1 MSDPQPTSSYSHCAF
16 SVSSWAAIER
26 MRCAVAAL
34 GVALAAASCNDG
46 GDSTSVSNNRGGE
59 GAPDAGR
66 PSTDAGGKAPVP
78 PTIVVFEPVERPPV
92 ECAPLENSGAR
103 DDGDI
108 NVDLATQFQRISG
121 FGGMNQPRW
130 IPDLT
135 PEQSLTAFGD
145 GLTQLGLSLL
155 RISVPQDPDD
165 FAGEVATAQ
174 RAIALGAR
182 VFASPWTPPP
192 ELKSNDDIAS
202 GELLVENYGAYANHL
217 LSYRDFMAANGVRL
231 EAISIQNEP
240 DIRVTYDSCDW
251 TSAQMGAF
259 LREQGPRFGD
269 TRLIAAESYNFN
281 RLFTVPL
288 LNDPAVA
295 SEIDI
300 VGGHIYGN
308 GLFDYPLAR
317 ELGKEVWMTEHYTDS
332 GSEPDR
338 ANFWPLA
345 YDVATEIHNA
355 MEANFNAYVWWYIRR
370 GYGLITDD
378 GVISKR
384 GHLMAQ
390 FSRFI
395 RPGFVRVA
403 ASAPREATGVQVTAY
418 ENGPGSVVV
427 VVLNSG
433 AAEQTV
439 NLDLFGSC
447 VTGFDRFTT
456 SETKSSTNDGPV
468 ALQDSRV
475 TVTLDPQSVTTFV
488 SLAPDAAPPAPP
500 TPAADAGA
508 GDAGLTDAGAGDAGI
523 TDAGGP

>member
-1 MSDPQPTSSYSHCAF
+1 MLN
-16 SVSSWAAIER
+16 I
-26 MRCAVAAL
+26 AAL
-34 GVALAAASCNDG
+34 SVALAGASCSSDDSTLVTTVVAIEPGNGGPRDAGADG
-46 GDSTSVSNNRGGE
+46 GSEAV
-59 GAPDAGR
+59 
-66 PSTDAGGKAPVP
+66 APVP
-78 PTIVVFEPVERPPV
+78 PTIVVFEPVERPRV
-92 ECAPLENSGAR
+92 ECTPIENTGAR

-108 NVDLATQFQRISG
+108 NVDLATRFQRISG

-135 PEQSLTAFGD
+135 PEQALTAFGD
-145 GLTQLGLSLL
+145 GPTQLGLSLL
-155 RISVPQDPDD
+155 RISVPEDTAD
-165 FAGEVATAQ
+165 FAGEVSTAQ

-192 ELKSNDDIAS
+192 ALKSNGDIVG
-202 GELLVENYGAYANHL
+202 GELLAENYGAYADHL
-217 LSYRDFMAANGVRL
+217 LSYRDYMAANGVRL
-231 EAISIQNEP
+231 EAISVQNEP

-251 TSAQMGAF
+251 TSAQMARF

-269 TRLIAAESYNFN
+269 TRLIAAESFNFN
-281 RLFTVPL
+281 RTFTDPL
-288 LNDPAVA
+288 LNEPAVA
-295 SEIDI
+295 SELDI

-317 ELGKEVWMTEHYTDS
+317 DLGKEVWMTEHYTDS

-345 YDVATEIHNA
+345 YNVATEIHNVMSA
-355 MEANFNAYVWWYIRR
+355 SFNAYVWWYIRR
-370 GYGLITDD
+370 GYGPITDD
-378 GVISKR
+378 GVVSKR

-403 ASAPREATGVQVTAY
+403 ASAPPEAAGVEVTAY

-433 AAEQTV
+433 EAEQTV
-439 NLDLFGSC
+439 DLDLFGSC
-447 VTGFDRFTT
+447 VTGFERFTT
-456 SETKSSTNDGPV
+456 SETKSSTNDGRV
-468 ALQDSRV
+468 ALENSRV

-488 SLAPDAAPPAPP
+488 SLPLGATPPDPLPPAV
-500 TPAADAGA
+500 DAGA
-508 GDAGLTDAGAGDAGI
+508 SDAGATDAGI
-523 TDAGGP
+523 TDAGNP

>member
-1 MSDPQPTSSYSHCAF
+1 
-16 SVSSWAAIER
+16 
-26 MRCAVAAL
+26 
-34 GVALAAASCNDG
+34 
-46 GDSTSVSNNRGGE
+46 
-59 GAPDAGR
+59 
-66 PSTDAGGKAPVP
+66 
-78 PTIVVFEPVERPPV
+78 
-92 ECAPLENSGAR
+92 
-103 DDGDI
+103 
-108 NVDLATQFQRISG
+108 
-121 FGGMNQPRW
+121 
-130 IPDLT
+130 
-135 PEQSLTAFGD
+135 
-145 GLTQLGLSLL
+145 
-155 RISVPQDPDD
+155 
-165 FAGEVATAQ
+165 
-174 RAIALGAR
+174 
-182 VFASPWTPPP
+182 
-192 ELKSNDDIAS
+192 
-202 GELLVENYGAYANHL
+202 
-217 LSYRDFMAANGVRL
+217 
-231 EAISIQNEP
+231 
-240 DIRVTYDSCDW
+240 VTYDSCDW

-281 RLFTVPL
+281 RLFTDPL

-345 YDVATEIHNA
+345 FNVATEIHNV
-355 MEANFNAYVWWYIRR
+355 MEASFNAYVWWYIRR
-370 GYGLITDD
+370 GYGPITDD
-378 GVISKR
+378 GLISKR

-403 ASAPREATGVQVTAY
+403 ASAPPEAAGVEVTAY

-433 AAEQTV
+433 EAEQTV
-439 NLDLFGSC
+439 HLDLFGSC

-456 SETKSSTNDGPV
+456 SETKNSTNDGPV

-488 SLAPDAAPPAPP
+488 SLAPGAAPP
-500 TPAADAGA
+500 TPVADAGASDAGVIDAGA
-508 GDAGLTDAGAGDAGI
+508 GDAGV